1 MQLSPTKPVPV
12 FILLFALS
20 FITCIFFSYFV
31 KEWYVRL
38 SFISPLNLF
47 VCLVVWFCSGCVWER
62 ESTSYALS
70 YMLDTIWRLKSALQ
84 IFLSLVIVCVRVCVQ
99 WQQESSPRGFCW
111 GLSWLTLPV
120 QDIVQPKMNPIMS
133 FQTWMLISL
142 VEHNYQILKWTK
154 IQGTFFKSS
163 EAIWHFYVR
172 RRTEFIVCIPVTA
185 AFKCPSLFHIFKK
198 AVSHWQQTWCNKSVS
213 KGKEEDHQ

>member
-1 MQLSPTKPVPV
+1 MICKVELY
-12 FILLFALS
+12 
-20 FITCIFFSYFV
+20 FSV
-31 KEWYVRL
+31 KL
-38 SFISPLNLF
+38 
-47 VCLVVWFCSGCVWER
+47 VCLFFCFCSGCVWER

-120 QDIVQPKMNPIMS
+120 QDIVQPKMNPLMS

-142 VEHNYQILKWTK
+142 VEHNNYQILKWTK
-154 IQGTFFKSS
+154 KKHPRDIFQVLRSHMTLLCEKKNRIYCLYSCYCSFQMSFSIS
-163 EAIWHFYVR
+163 
-172 RRTEFIVCIPVTA
+172 
-185 AFKCPSLFHIFKK
+185 HI
-198 AVSHWQQTWCNKSVS
+198 
-213 KGKEEDHQ
+213 